1 MKCIN
6 NNSKTLFGNNLDKN
20 SKNLLYNKKNM
31 MVRNLLTAVVSAI
44 CLSGCGGTDYD
55 MAYHIDYDVSSF
67 NVVTRQETRTASPFA
82 SGLCVTVDNIMDDE
96 SVDMSQAE
104 AAALFALDKNEVLYA
119 KNIHERLY
127 PASLTKVMTAI
138 VALENGQLSQTL
150 TATNAVNVTESGA
163 VLCGLKS
170 GDTMTLDQA
179 LRILLVYSA
188 NDVALLIAENIGGS
202 VEHFIEMMNEKAH
215 ELGATNTN
223 FTNPNGLPDLNH
235 FTTAYDLYL
244 MFNEAI
250 KYEAF
255 NEIIHMTS
263 YQTVFYDASGKAKE
277 FNKQNTNMFLRGNYQ
292 APANVTIIGGKTGT
306 TNAAGNCLML
316 LSRDENGSPYISI
329 ILRANG
335 AEALYTQMTDL
346 LDEIHK

>member
-1 MKCIN
+1 MRCTN
-6 NNSKTLFGNNLDKN
+6 NKRKNTEHDKVRGWN
-20 SKNLLYNKKNM
+20 KAGLL
-31 MVRNLLTAVVSAI
+31 AAI
-44 CLSGCGGTDYD
+44 IALCLSGCGEIPYD
-55 MAYHIDYDVSSF
+55 MAYHPDYDVSSF
-67 NVVTRQETRTASPFA
+67 NVVTRQETRTAAPFA
-82 SGLCVTVDNIMDDE
+82 AGLCVAVDDITDDE
-96 SVDMSQAE
+96 AVDMSRAE
-104 AAALFALDKNEVLYA
+104 AAALFALNTKEVLYA

-138 VALENGQLSQTL
+138 VALENGELGQTL
-150 TATNAVNVTESGA
+150 TATNAVNVTEPGA

-179 LRILLVYSA
+179 LRILLVYSS

-202 VEHFIEMMNEKAH
+202 VEHFMEMMNEKARQ
-215 ELGATNTN
+215 LGATNTN

-235 FTTAYDLYL
+235 YTTAYDLYL

-250 KYEAF
+250 KYDTF
-255 NEIIHMTS
+255 NEIIHMSS
-263 YQTVFYDASGKAKE
+263 YQTTFYDASGNAKE
-277 FNKQNTNMFLRGNYQ
+277 FNKQTTNLFLRGNYQ

-316 LSRDENGSPYISI
+316 LSRDENGAPYISV
-329 ILRANG
+329 ILRAQG
-335 AEALYTQMTDL
+335 ADALYGQMQDL

>member
-6 NNSKTLFGNNLDKN
+6 NDSKTLHGNKYKLHTNILHKKKILIVK
-20 SKNLLYNKKNM
+20 SLL
-31 MVRNLLTAVVSAI
+31 LAVVSAI
-44 CLSGCGGTDYD
+44 CLGGCGGVTYD

-67 NVVTRQETRTASPFA
+67 NVVTRQETRTALPFA
-82 SGLCVTVDNIMDDE
+82 AGLCVTVDNIMDDE
-96 SVDMSQAE
+96 RVDMSQAE
-104 AAALFALDKNEVLYA
+104 AAALFALDNNEVLYA

-235 FTTAYDLYL
+235 YTTAYDLYL

-263 YQTVFYDASGKAKE
+263 YQTVFYDASGKTKE
-277 FNKQNTNMFLRGNYQ
+277 FNKQNTNLFLRGNYQ

-335 AEALYTQMTDL
+335 SEVLYTQMQDL